1 MDGRTFA
8 DDVTQQ
14 MVEKVRREHGES
26 SAHFPLIGDTE
37 ALLKD
42 AKEIMPDV
50 KDLLER
56 GDKMLARLENSWLLK
71 LLRI

>member
-1 MDGRTFA
+1 MGEHD
-8 DDVTQQ
+8 
-14 MVEKVRREHGES
+14 EHG
-26 SAHFPLIGDTE
+26 SAPERFPLIGDTE